1 MESVLLWAFE
11 NLVAVTICGFGSLCI
26 IIRSG
31 INGGYQKSGTNWT
44 PVSIGPR
51 HQLSGIKRAVSKE
64 RYQKSGTNCHQIPQ
78 DTCLSFLPTLNNL
91 ASCQQYCFPN
101 QTIR

>member
-31 INGGYQKSGTNWT
+31 I
-44 PVSIGPR
+44 
-51 HQLSGIKRAVSKE
+51 KRAVSMGGIRRAVPIGP
-64 RYQKSGTNCHQIPQ
+64 RYQLDPDIN
-78 DTCLSFLPTLNNL
+78 
-91 ASCQQYCFPN
+91 
-101 QTIR
+101 